1 MLTPKGVAQG
11 IRRRRGVV
19 ALITVAA
26 LATWTAEARAECG
39 PEDQS
44 AACQYV
50 EDIPQSGGSQASGGS
65 GSGSS
70 SGPGQSSL
78 SPAVTAEIESKGG
91 PDAGRLKAIATSPAY
106 GAPAHAGDPTGS
118 GQLPTAHTELL
129 DSGSALSA
137 ATSAVGSGEAPLLGL
152 LAGLVAVSFAALAFA
167 VRRGGRRAS

>member
-106 GAPAHAGDPTGS
+106 GAPAQAGDPTGS
-118 GQLPTAHTELL
+118 GQLPTSKELL
-129 DSGSALSA
+129 GSGSALSA
-137 ATSAVGSGEAPLLGL
+137 AASAVGSGEAPLLGL

-167 VRRGGRRAS
+167 VRRGRRRAS